1 MRRLLLLAMLLSFFV
16 GSAQTLQRS
25 EDANP
30 RKTDSTKYTPQI
42 KTIVDSYD
50 QTALAD
56 LFVVNDAKERAEK
69 QDALAY
75 ALVKNIPVKRYNPD
89 GSFDELQKIAVDGT
103 PIYYTLH
110 NVNAAISTRA
120 NFLNT
125 GGGLGLTVDGN
136 ENYYHPGLYCHR

>member
-30 RKTDSTKYTPQI
+30 RKTDSTKYTTQI
-42 KTIVDSYD
+42 KAIVDSYD
-50 QTALAD
+50 QAALAD

-75 ALVKNIPVKRYNPD
+75 ALVKNIPEPASVVASERSLFQSWVK
-89 GSFDELQKIAVDGT
+89 AV
-103 PIYYTLH
+103 
-110 NVNAAISTRA
+110 ACQAIPLEEAS
-120 NFLNT
+120 
-125 GGGLGLTVDGN
+125 G
-136 ENYYHPGLYCHR
+136 